1 MTSVLKA
8 FEDERVIHHEAI
20 GRAAEF
26 IRRGGVVAYPTETVY
41 GLGALAYDHESVA
54 RVYRL
59 KQRARHKPLSLLIE
73 DLAQLEPLVRAITPR
88 TRSLMARFWP
98 GPLTLLLPAAE
109 DLPEILTGGTGKA
122 GVRISSHPVA
132 RELVAAV
139 GAPITATSAN
149 RSGAPSCRTSEEVLK
164 QMDEELTL
172 ILDGGLTPDSR
183 GSTIVNVAVE
193 PPVIVRVGAIAAEE
207 VLRCWQHGPALR

>member
-1 MTSVLKA
+1 MTNVLKA
-8 FEDERVIHHEAI
+8 WEDERVIHHEAI

-26 IRRGGVVAYPTETVY
+26 IRSGGVVAYPTETVY
-41 GLGALAYDHESVA
+41 GLGALASHNEAMA
-54 RVYRL
+54 RIYRL
-59 KQRARHKPLSLLIE
+59 KHRACHKPLSILIH
-73 DLAQLEPLVRAITPR
+73 DPTQLEPLVRALAPR

-109 DLPEILTGGTGKA
+109 HLPEILTAGTGRV

-149 RSGAPSCRTSEEVLK
+149 RSGAPSCRTSEQVLE
-164 QMDEELTL
+164 QMGEELAL

-183 GSTIVNVAVE
+183 GSTIADVAVE

-207 VLRCWQHGPALR
+207 VLRCWQHGTVLR